1 MIARLRETKE
11 TAAIREPSASRKLSG
26 EALMIAEHLE
36 GRMLRRHDRR
46 PLDRR
51 LRNRIIVGN
60 AIAWIVIVVLI
71 RIILS

>member
-1 MIARLRETKE
+1 MIARPPETRE
-11 TAAIREPSASRKLSG
+11 AAATREPPASRKLSG

-36 GRMLRRHDRR
+36 GRMLRRLDQR

-71 RIILS
+71 RMMLP